1 MNYSPN
7 DLQSYLWENP
17 RQNMGKSTSKYGK
30 IHVKIYGKYLLIP
43 YFIINFK

>member
-17 RQNMGKSTSKYGK
+17 RQNMGKSTSKYMEN
-30 IHVKIYGKYLLIP
+30 IYLSH
-43 YFIINFK
+43 IIL